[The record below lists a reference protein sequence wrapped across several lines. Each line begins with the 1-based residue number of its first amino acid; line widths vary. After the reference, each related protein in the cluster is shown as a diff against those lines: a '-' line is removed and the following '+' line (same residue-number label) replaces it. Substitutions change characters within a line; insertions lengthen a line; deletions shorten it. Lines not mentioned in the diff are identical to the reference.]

1 MNDKP
6 ILVRPDITM
15 ADEIMNYKEE
25 FLAAGSSMDGTTPL
39 RTCETAEQWLEVIR
53 SLENRETV
61 PAHWVPSTQ
70 YVYLRKSDH
79 RIIGMIQLR
88 HELNEYLHSFGGHIG
103 YSVRP
108 SERRRGYASVMLAE
122 FLPICREMNL
132 GRVLITCATD
142 NEASRRTIIKNG
154 GIYENTVF
162 EPDEKI
168 NLERY
173 WIDLQ
178 HGRMK

>member
-1 MNDKP
+1 MDDM
-6 ILVRPDITM
+6 ILVKPDLSM
-15 ADEIMNYKEE
+15 AEEIMEYKKE
-25 FLAAGSSMDGTTPL
+25 FLAADSSMDGTTPL
-39 RTCETAEQWLEVIR
+39 RTCETAEQWLEIIGR
-53 SLENRETV
+53 MENPETV

-70 YVYLRKSDH
+70 YVYLRKSDN
-79 RIIGMIQLR
+79 RIVGMIQLR

-108 SERRRGYASVMLAE
+108 SERKKGYAGRMLAA
-122 FLPICREMNL
+122 FLPICREMKL

-154 GIYENTVF
+154 GVYENTVF
-162 EPDEKI
+162 DPEDQS
-168 NLERY
+168 NTERY

>member
-1 MNDKP
+1 M
-6 ILVRPDITM
+6 ILVKPDMTM
-15 ADEIMNYKEE
+15 AEEIMDYKRE
-25 FLAAGSSMDGTTPL
+25 FIEAGSSMDGTGGL
-39 RTCETAEQWLEVIR
+39 RKCETAQEWIDFNQR
-53 SLENRETV
+53 MENPELV
-61 PAHWVPSTQ
+61 PAHFVPATQ
-70 YVYLRKSDH
+70 YVYLRKSDN
-79 RIIGMIQLR
+79 RIVGMIQLR

-108 SERRRGYASVMLAE
+108 SERKKGYAGKMLAA

-154 GIYENTVF
+154 GVYENTVF
-162 EPDEKI
+162 DPEDQS
-168 NLERY
+168 NTERY

>member
-1 MNDKP
+1 MEEKL
-6 ILVRPDITM
+6 ILVKPDISM
-15 ADEIMNYKEE
+15 AEEIMDYKKE

-39 RTCETAEQWLEVIR
+39 RTCGTAEEWLEIIGK
-53 SLENRETV
+53 LENPETV
-61 PAHWVPSTQ
+61 PAHWVPSSQ
-70 YVYLRKSDH
+70 YVYLRESDM
-79 RIIGMIQLR
+79 RIVGMIQLR
-88 HELNEYLHSFGGHIG
+88 HELNDYLYNFGGHIG

-108 SERRRGYASVMLAE
+108 SERRKGYAGRMLAE
-122 FLPICREMNL
+122 FLPVCRRMNL
-132 GRVLITCATD
+132 GRVLVTCMTD
-142 NEASRRTIIKNG
+142 NEASRRTILKNG
-154 GIYENTVF
+154 GVYENTVF